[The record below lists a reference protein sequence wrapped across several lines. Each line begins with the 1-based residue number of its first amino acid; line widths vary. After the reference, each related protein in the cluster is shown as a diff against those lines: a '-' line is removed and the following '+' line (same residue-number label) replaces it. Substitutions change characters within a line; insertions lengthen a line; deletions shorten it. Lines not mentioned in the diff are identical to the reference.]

1 MKYRIT
7 DETRRL
13 ESGEILH
20 RIVRA
25 DGASGGFVQSEKNLS
40 QAGTCWLHGDSLAY
54 GEARIEDAAQVYG
67 VISGSAVARGRAAIH
82 GRLHGHA
89 VVEGDAK
96 VYGNVG
102 GSHHI
107 GGDEVVYGNLD

>member
-20 RIVRA
+20 RIVRT
-25 DGASGGFVQSEKNLS
+25 DGGSGGFVQSENNLS

-54 GEARIEDAAQVYG
+54 GEARVEEDAQVYG
-67 VISGSAVARGRAAIH
+67 TVSGSAVARGHAAIH
-82 GRLHGHA
+82 GRLFGHA

-107 GGDEVVYGNLD
+107 GGDEVIYGNLD